1 MPALEWRYDATT
13 SRPLWVLAHAPVAA
27 LGGLFAWALAGILVV
42 GVAGIVSGGTDL
54 RMVLFGG
61 LLFLVGG
68 PLSLLY
74 LWPMLTDADQR
85 PRIEAFASDEMPFT
99 PRSTAVAIAVGVVAF
114 GALVAADVPSPNLAV
129 IVFLSAGL
137 VVPVALLSTRGRI
150 EDGRLRTHGGTV
162 DLSSVRAVRT
172 LRVGD
177 VVLAWVSYVRGTGL
191 LAPRLLTI
199 PATDRRPVLS
209 ALRGHETTPVETD
222 TDPVV
227 RTILVATG
235 LAFLGAA
242 ALAFVAV
249 DRGIYLR
256 VYLSGIVGAIGV
268 LFWLVAWRGV

>member
-1 MPALEWRYDATT
+1 MPPLEWRYDATT

-27 LGGLFAWALAGILVV
+27 LGGVFAWALGGILVV
-42 GVAGIVSGGTDL
+42 GIAGFVTGGTDL
-54 RMVLFGG
+54 RTVLLGG
-61 LLFLVGG
+61 LLILVGG

-85 PRIEAFASDEMPFT
+85 PRIEAVASDEMPFT
-99 PRSTAVAIAVGVVAF
+99 RRSTAAATAVGVAAF
-114 GALVAADVPSPNLAV
+114 GALAAAGVPSPTLEV
-129 IVFLSAGL
+129 FVFLSAGL
-137 VVPVALLSTRGRI
+137 VVPVAVLSTHGHI
-150 EDGRLRTHGGTV
+150 EDGRLRNYGGAV

-177 VVLAWVSYVRGTGL
+177 VGLAWVSYVRGTGL

-199 PATDRRPVLS
+199 PAADRRTVLS
-209 ALRGHETTPVETD
+209 ALRAHETTPVETD
-222 TDPVV
+222 TGPIV

-249 DRGIYLR
+249 DRGLYLR
-256 VYLSGIVGAIGV
+256 GYLSGIVGAIGV
-268 LFWLVAWRGV
+268 LFWVVAWRGV